1 MKPNHPV
8 LVHRRQLES
17 RGHRGP
23 WVALFDIDSTLMDTG
38 PRNTAIL
45 KAALDEVPGMGVWKG
60 RVPVEGRSWNV
71 LGPLRDAGVEESLL
85 SQVQAFWAQR
95 FFTDAWLI
103 HDTPYPGVAEF
114 LRDLKAEGFRLAYL
128 TGRHTEGMEHGTRK
142 SFLDHGL
149 PAGPEE
155 IFFFKPT
162 FEMGD
167 RDFKESVCHG
177 VAALGTLVYT
187 VDNEPANCNLFRKR
201 FPEALVDWVDTVT
214 SPHPEPLVAGIGLRT
229 PDLFLDRPSS

>member
-1 MKPNHPV
+1 MRADHPV
-8 LVHRRQLES
+8 LAHRRLLES

-38 PRNTAIL
+38 PRNAAIL
-45 KAALDEVPGMGVWKG
+45 RAALDAVPGMAAWKG

-71 LGPLRDAGVEESLL
+71 LGPLREAGVAEPLL
-85 SQVQAFWAQR
+85 AQVQAYWAQR
-95 FFTDAWLI
+95 FFTDAWLV
-103 HDTPYPGVAEF
+103 HDTPYPGVASF
-114 LRDLKAEGFRLAYL
+114 LHDLKNEGFRLAYL
-128 TGRHTEGMEHGTRK
+128 TGRHTEGMEKGTRR
-142 SFLDHGL
+142 SFGDHDL
-149 PAGPEE
+149 PAGPDEA
-155 IFFFKPT
+155 FFFKPT

-187 VDNEPANCNLFRKR
+187 VDNEPANCNLFRKT

-214 SPHPEPLVAGIGLRT
+214 SPEPEILGPGIGSRT
-229 PDLFLDRPSS
+229 PALFLDH